1 MASALG
7 WFAACASFWM
17 VDNRAKVRIATG
29 LGVLV
34 SLTFVLMKVLPVIPG
49 HFTRAEWIAFGT
61 WVVLGGA
68 LHWGRSKVALVY
80 TAEGEKLRQR

>member
-17 VDNRAKVRIATG
+17 VDKRTGLRTATG

-34 SLTFVLMKVLPVIPG
+34 SLTFILMKVLPFFPG
-49 HFTRAEWIAFGT
+49 HFSPAEWIAFGL
-61 WVVLGGA
+61 WVGLGIA
-68 LHWGRSKVALVY
+68 IHTRN
-80 TAEGEKLRQR
+80 